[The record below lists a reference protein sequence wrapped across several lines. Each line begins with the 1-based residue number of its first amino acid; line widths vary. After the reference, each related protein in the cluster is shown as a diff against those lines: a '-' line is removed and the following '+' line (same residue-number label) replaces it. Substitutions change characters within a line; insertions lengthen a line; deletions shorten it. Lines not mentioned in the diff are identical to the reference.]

1 MDHEDLKEIRK
12 DLADAEAAE
21 RKARFLAECE
31 AERAEREALMDAE
44 MFGGYEDYEP
54 NPYDGTYSEM

>member
-1 MDHEDLKEIRK
+1 MDHEDLKEIRR

-31 AERAEREALMDAE
+31 AERAEREAWADAE
-44 MFGGYEDYEP
+44 MARWDDDP
-54 NPYDGTYSEM
+54 SPYNGDFCDW

>member
-1 MDHEDLKEIRK
+1 MDHEDLKEIRR

-21 RKARFLAECE
+21 RKARFLAERE

-44 MFGGYEDYEP
+44 MFGYEDYEP
-54 NPYDGTYSEM
+54 NPYDGTYSEL